1 VYISSISKPLTV
13 RLKTNTA
20 PDEEPITAYYPFGE
34 KQKSDLFFTLPEV
47 AQEKLLSSNVLPI
60 YFQVRTSHNFM
71 VLSLEVVIIIYSSG
85 VNLAQVIASS

>member
-1 VYISSISKPLTV
+1 MYISSISRPLTV

-20 PDEEPITAYYPFGE
+20 PDEEPITAYYPLGE
-34 KQKSDLFFTLPEV
+34 KQNSDLFLTQPEV

-60 YFQVRTSHNFM
+60 YFQVRTSHNFT
-71 VLSLEVVIIIYSSG
+71 VLSLEVVIKIYSSG